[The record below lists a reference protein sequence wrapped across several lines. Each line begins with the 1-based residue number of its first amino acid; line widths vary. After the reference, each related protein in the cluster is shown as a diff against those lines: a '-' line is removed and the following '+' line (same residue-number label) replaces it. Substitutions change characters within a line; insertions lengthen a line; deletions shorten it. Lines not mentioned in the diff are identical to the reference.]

1 MSSRRRLVVPRL
13 AMLLVALAASPL
25 FVVQAAP
32 IYTSTILIYNTTPTE
47 VPMGIVEV
55 GVTGSGLQGLES
67 NLLRANLK
75 DESNSA
81 TIWEARDDESK
92 WRALVPT
99 TTTTKLTLALDGS
112 TAVDDA
118 GAWAY
123 VTTPVVATNQRP
135 GSNSFSLK
143 ARAYVGPMPKP
154 QPTTLANV
162 DSIEQYP
169 SSNRMAEVD
178 GTICMAYIDGDSALV
193 RCSVD
198 LGGNWGP
205 ATGTTFSSGVIPKQV
220 SLIGS
225 NGYLHMAV
233 YTTEEGASTYVQQ
246 WWHVRG
252 VLSDGDVS
260 WGSATSIDSVSQ
272 ASSGGSLLTH
282 GVSIILTGTNRNQ
295 PSILY
300 AYTDTTNTY
309 IKRMYSTG
317 ADTWSS
323 PGTTTAL
330 SVATSRK
337 VYMVAQVSR
346 DATGT
351 TVVAIDGPRDT
362 GGTIKGAQAGTSF
375 SFRNSLPNA
384 SGTYGANPH
393 FACVERPT
401 NAAHTRVFCVI
412 KESDGDLSMVRRI
425 HDSSGTFP
433 GRWYAYATIKS
444 AVSGDV
450 HPSLTFVDHFPH
462 PNGDN
467 GAFIVTWTESDGSI
481 HQAWEMFNA
490 SASYPK
496 SGSHVLV
503 ASGAD
508 VEGVTSPPRIS
519 NSARFAFGANSLAGE
534 VQGYSMPP
542 VRGALLSYGQNY
554 SLYLEQDGQI
564 TANVGKHGAGATII
578 SHKPDPGIYDLEA
591 KLTWGVDWKLLL
603 DGTSVASATYT
614 DTTYIND
621 THGVFIVS
629 HGWMAD
635 SVVLE
640 INGVEKA
647 RWFDVFSEENGVYTT
662 NDLINDAVGT
672 VEQFFGPSPALRVT
686 TGPLRP
692 ASKSAAQGATSA
704 ATLDVFDD
712 VPGAPG
718 GDVYAESTQCMALF
732 QPICEAA
739 VASGVPLDF
748 LSPTATIIMSLGL
761 AFAATSLKANAF
773 AAASGGL
780 GGLFLG
786 SYLFTLPIW
795 IPLIGILPWLFL
807 AVTLWGR
814 QPGTN

>member
-1 MSSRRRLVVPRL
+1 
-13 AMLLVALAASPL
+13 
-25 FVVQAAP
+25 
-32 IYTSTILIYNTTPTE
+32 
-47 VPMGIVEV
+47 MGIVEV
-55 GVTGSGLQGLES
+55 GVTGSGLQGLNP
-67 NLLRANLK
+67 NLLRANFK
-75 DESNSA
+75 DEMNSA
-81 TIWEARDDESK
+81 TIWEARDDDSK

-99 TTTTKLTLALDGS
+99 TTTTKLTLALDDS

-123 VTTPVVATNQRP
+123 VTTPVVASNQQP
-135 GSNSFSLK
+135 GANSFSLK

-178 GTICMAYIDGDSALV
+178 GTICMAYVDGSSALV
-193 RCSVD
+193 KCSVD

-205 ATGTTFSSGVIPKQV
+205 ATGIAFSSSVVPKQV

-225 NGYLHMAV
+225 NGYIHMAV
-233 YTTEEGASTYVQQ
+233 YTTKEDTSTYVQQ
-246 WWHVRG
+246 WWYVRG

-260 WGSATSIDSVSQ
+260 WGTPTSIDSVSQ
-272 ASSGGSLLTH
+272 ASTAGSLLTH
-282 GVSIILTGTNRNQ
+282 GVSIILAGTSRNQ

-300 AYTDTTNTY
+300 AYTDTTKTY
-309 IKRMYSTG
+309 IKRKFS
-317 ADTWSS
+317 ASAHTWSS

-330 SVATSRK
+330 SIATSRK
-337 VYMVAQVSR
+337 AYMLAQVAHGGS
-346 DATGT
+346 T
-351 TVVAIDGPRDT
+351 TVVAIYGPRDT
-362 GGTIKGAQAGTSF
+362 GGAIKSGQAQSTF
-375 SFRNSLPNA
+375 SFLVSLPNA

-393 FACVERPT
+393 FACVERLT
-401 NAAHTRVFCVI
+401 NSPRFQVHCVI
-412 KESDGDLSMVRRI
+412 KESDGDLSIVRGYR
-425 HDSSGTFP
+425 DSSVTP
-433 GRWYAYATIKS
+433 PSWQWSAYATIKS
-444 AVSGDV
+444 AVSGAV
-450 HPSLTFVDHFPH
+450 YPSLTFVDPFPH
-462 PNGDN
+462 PAGDG
-467 GAFIVTWTESDGSI
+467 GAFIVTWTESGGSI
-481 HQAWEMFNA
+481 HQAWETVNGN
-490 SASYPK
+490 ASYPK

-503 ASGAD
+503 GSGANM
-508 VEGVTSPPRIS
+508 EGVTSPPLIS

-542 VRGALLSYGQNY
+542 VRGALLTYGENY
-554 SLYLEQDGQI
+554 GLYLEQDGQI
-564 TANVGKHGAGATII
+564 TAHVGKHVAGATTI
-578 SHKPDPGIYDLEA
+578 SHKPTPGIYDLEA

-603 DGTSVASATYT
+603 DGTSVASAPYT
-614 DTTYIND
+614 DTTSINSLY
-621 THGVFIVS
+621 GVFIVS

-640 INGVEKA
+640 INSVDKA

-662 NDLINDAVGT
+662 NDLINDTVGT
-672 VEQFFGPSPALRVT
+672 VEQFFGPSPALTVT

-692 ASKSAAQGATSA
+692 ASISAAQGANSA

-718 GDVYAESTQCMALF
+718 GDIYAESTECMVLLQA
-732 QPICEAA
+732 ICAAA